1 MDYGKLI
8 EPSPV
13 PFSFGAP
20 GWYVLGVLCLLVVL
34 CLEWLLWRHPVPHKY
49 RKYAL
54 LWLTEKEA
62 ELSSNSNYTALV
74 FETTMLIKRVA
85 MRKYGRHNIA
95 GKRNNDFIEYINST
109 WRARAFDEKDE
120 VLFSNNIYSNKNIT
134 RDEARSFVS
143 KAKQW
148 IRQHV

>member
-1 MDYGKLI
+1 MPAGCAMY
-8 EPSPV
+8 
-13 PFSFGAP
+13 
-20 GWYVLGVLCLLVVL
+20 CMVVMERYHL
-34 CLEWLLWRHPVPHKY
+34 KNKY

-74 FETTMLIKRVA
+74 YETTMLIKRVA

-95 GKRNNDFIEYINST
+95 GKRYNDFIEYINSI
-109 WRARAFDEKDE
+109 WRDRSFDEKDE
-120 VLFSNNIYSNKNIT
+120 VFFSNNIYSNKNIT
-134 RDEARSFVS
+134 QDEAGSFVS